1 MNVKWKMIHLYSW
14 KWWLLPMKF
23 IHWQIMIVK
32 IKCHLSYLFFPKN
45 NLTTYI
51 HVQYVQNHVAILLQH
66 SIFQTLHPINFSE
79 FILVSLYNPYHTH
92 IDHNGARLSCY
103 SVSAKQNVSM
113 ATDTL
118 QFLLSRKCDIRRVA
132 GHGLLVIGLAHVKPW
147 QIGVTGPVSVVR
159 NRGVKWKTW
168 NKTSL

>member
-1 MNVKWKMIHLYSW
+1 
-14 KWWLLPMKF
+14 
-23 IHWQIMIVK
+23 MIVK
-32 IKCHLSYLFFPKN
+32 IKCHLSYLFFRKN

-79 FILVSLYNPYHTH
+79 FILVSLYNPYHTR
-92 IDHNGARLSCY
+92 IDHNGARLSSY

-132 GHGLLVIGLAHVKPW
+132 GHGLLVIGLAHVKP
-147 QIGVTGPVSVVR
+147 
-159 NRGVKWKTW
+159 
-168 NKTSL
+168 

>member
-1 MNVKWKMIHLYSW
+1 MPFILYFS
-14 KWWLLPMKF
+14 
-23 IHWQIMIVK
+23 
-32 IKCHLSYLFFPKN
+32 SKN

-51 HVQYVQNHVAILLQH
+51 HVQYVQIHVVILLQH
-66 SIFQTLHPINFSE
+66 DILQTLHQINFSKFWE
-79 FILVSLYNPYHTH
+79 LVFLYNPYHTH
-92 IDHNGARLSCY
+92 IDLNGAHLSCY

-118 QFLLSRKCDIRRVA
+118 QFLLSRKCDIRRIA

>member
-1 MNVKWKMIHLYSW
+1 
-14 KWWLLPMKF
+14 
-23 IHWQIMIVK
+23 MIVK
-32 IKCHLSYLFFPKN
+32 IKCHLSYLFFRKN

-79 FILVSLYNPYHTH
+79 FILVSLYYPYHTR

-132 GHGLLVIGLAHVKPW
+132 GHGLLVIGLAHVKP
-147 QIGVTGPVSVVR
+147 
-159 NRGVKWKTW
+159 
-168 NKTSL
+168 